1 MTSSEPLLQV
11 IDLKKYFPISGGF
24 LNRTPRYVYAVDGV
38 NFSIEKGETL
48 GIVGESGCGKTTLG
62 RCIMAL
68 ERPTAGRILYRGVD
82 TFDRK
87 GHSTR
92 KIHSKIQI
100 VFQDPY
106 ASLNPRWSVK
116 NIVAEPMVVNGL
128 ISRADVTDKVI
139 ELLQLVGLTEDHL
152 YRFPH
157 EFSGGQRQR
166 IGIARALSIN
176 PEFIV
181 LDEPT
186 SSLDVSVQAQIL
198 NLLKKLQK
206 ELHLTYLFISHNLSV
221 VKHMATRIAVMYL
234 GRLVELGPAEKIFSN
249 PLHPYTKALLDA
261 VPIPDTRIVR
271 QKTRA
276 SGDVPNPSSPPAG
289 CHFNPRCPIAIEK
302 CRAVYPDLIEYESG
316 HYAACH
322 LARPA
327 IRDIVLENPR

>member
-1 MTSSEPLLQV
+1 MSNQQPLLEV
-11 IDLKKYFPISGGF
+11 KELKKYFPFKSGLLEREVRF
-24 LNRTPRYVYAVDGV
+24 TYAVDGV
-38 NFSIEKGETL
+38 SFSVNPGETL

-68 ERPTAGRILYRGVD
+68 EKPTSGSIRFRDLDFAKLK
-82 TFDRK
+82 RK
-87 GHSTR
+87 DLK
-92 KIHSKIQI
+92 KIRTKMQI

-106 ASLNPRWSVK
+106 ASLNPRWSIR
-116 NIVAEPMVVNGL
+116 NIVAEPLVVNKLAKRG
-128 ISRADVTDKVI
+128 DVSDKVL
-139 ELLQLVGLTEDHL
+139 ELLGLVGLNEDHM

-176 PEFIV
+176 PELIV

-198 NLLKKLQK
+198 NLLKKLQA
-206 ELHLTYLFISHNLSV
+206 ELNLTFIFISHNLSV

-234 GRLVELGPAEKIFSN
+234 GRIIEISPTDELFTN

-261 VPIPDTRIVR
+261 VPMPEVRMKKRSRI
-271 QKTRA
+271 
-276 SGDVPNPSSPPAG
+276 SGDVPSPSNPPLG

-302 CRAVYPDLIEYESG
+302 CRSVYPELIEYSKD
-316 HYAACH
+316 HFAACH
-322 LARPA
+322 LATSA
-327 IRDIVLENPR
+327 IHR